1 MRILHVVPSLSA
13 DQGGIRT
20 AVAGAMRAMA
30 GAGMTAEAACV
41 GEPEPPVPG
50 LIIHSFAPSAPRA
63 TRASQSLK
71 RWLAENAREFDA
83 LVAHTIWLSPTRYA
97 VDAARAAGVPVW
109 LAPHGMLDPDALAH
123 HAWRKRLRWLG
134 GESRRVKACT
144 LVFSTQADADRAR
157 TTPAV
162 RDLPFVVIPNPVDPG
177 WQPAERK
184 AGGAARILC
193 LNRVHPRKGVLEL
206 ARALAL
212 LHSRGLD
219 FRAEFAGG
227 VQDARYAARARREC
241 AAAEAAGKVRWL
253 GAVDAAKAQE
263 LTGQAD
269 ILVHPATGFENF
281 GMVIAE
287 AAGAGV
293 CILASPRALL
303 VPEMVRAGA
312 LMECEPEPGAMAD
325 ALARLLQDAALRQS
339 LGRNARQ
346 YARHFEP
353 KPVAQAWAQAF
364 AKGRVSVAKV

>member
-1 MRILHVVPSLSA
+1 MRILHVVPSLNA

-20 AVAGAMRAMA
+20 AVAGTMRAMA
-30 GAGMTAEAACV
+30 GAGMVAEAACV

-63 TRASQSLK
+63 TRASQPLK
-71 RWLAENAREFDA
+71 RWLAEYTREFDA
-83 LVAHTIWLSPTRYA
+83 VVAHTIWLSPTRYA
-97 VDAARAAGVPVW
+97 VDAARAADVPVW
-109 LAPHGMLDPDALAH
+109 LVPHGMLDPDALAH

-134 GESRRVKACT
+134 GESRRVKACK

-157 TTPAV
+157 TTLAV

-177 WQPAERK
+177 PQPAERK
-184 AGGAARILC
+184 AGGALRILC

-212 LHSRGLD
+212 LHSRGLA

-253 GAVDAAKAQE
+253 GAVDAARANE
-263 LTGQAD
+263 LIGQAD

-287 AAGAGV
+287 AATMGR

-303 VPEMVRAGA
+303 VPEMARAGA
-312 LMECEPEPGAMAD
+312 LVACEPEPQ
-325 ALARLLQDAALRQS
+325 ALAEALAGLLSDATVRYALGGKAQ
-339 LGRNARQ
+339 Q
-346 YARHFEP
+346 YARNFEP
-353 KPVAQAWAQAF
+353 GRVAAAWQQAF
-364 AKGRVSVAKV
+364 AKGRVAPAKV